1 MRKLLIG
8 IMASALMIMTGAAA
22 EGASTSVEG
31 QGSYDKLVVNNG
43 DTNLVFKIH
52 APGGKC
58 EIKYLKVAFRD
69 RDGTRFAMD
78 GGCYPG
84 PTWAASLVKGGDR
97 LIDCGGL
104 TLKFNADKSVW
115 TGTIPRSCL
124 NGLGGAIK
132 VTESY
137 VDDYTPNINDV
148 PATRYVAKG

>member
-1 MRKLLIG
+1 MRKLMIG
-8 IMASALMIMTGAAA
+8 LTATALMITMGTVAQAASITVQ
-22 EGASTSVEG
+22 GT
-31 QGSYDKLVVNNG
+31 GSYDKLVVNNG

-58 EIKYLKVAFRD
+58 DIKYLKVAFRD

-84 PTWAASLVKGGDR
+84 PTWAASLVKGQR
-97 LIDCGGL
+97 LIDCGRF
-104 TLKFNADKSVW
+104 TLKFNADTSVW
-115 TGTIPRSCL
+115 TGTIPRNCL
-124 NGLGGAIK
+124 NGLAGAIK

-137 VDDYTPNINDV
+137 VDDYSPNINEV